1 MSYIIETIRGAWML
15 LGFTAGGSLVGLLLT
30 MSVFRDI
37 IESIFIDGLTEKEY
51 LDYLRRTER
60 RKYSASK
67 MVRIYKERPRKFSS
81 SIMTYRIVSLV
92 FLAIHLI
99 LTAVIIIC
107 TFLPIHFGA
116 RQALGLMAANL
127 IIGRI
132 LETLYKRLSSQTA
145 AGDKL
150 LEVFTLDLARE
161 RTAGHVQFDRFD
173 GFFRVF
179 TLLGCLLDRLGAG
192 NASAGDRHVDR
203 EVRRCRK
210 S

>member
-1 MSYIIETIRGAWML
+1 
-15 LGFTAGGSLVGLLLT
+15 

-81 SIMTYRIVSLV
+81 SIMTYRIVSFV

-116 RQALGLMAANL
+116 RQALGLMVANL
-127 IIGRI
+127 IIGGV
-132 LETLYKRLSSQTA
+132 LETLYKRLSGQNV
-145 AGDKL
+145 AGDKRIGGRSVNYTKNL
-150 LEVFTLDLARE
+150 F
-161 RTAGHVQFDRFD
+161 
-173 GFFRVF
+173 
-179 TLLGCLLDRLGAG
+179 
-192 NASAGDRHVDR
+192 
-203 EVRRCRK
+203 K
-210 S
+210 

>member
-1 MSYIIETIRGAWML
+1 
-15 LGFTAGGSLVGLLLT
+15 

-60 RKYSASK
+60 RKYSARK
-67 MVRIYKERPRKFSS
+67 MVRMYKERPR
-81 SIMTYRIVSLV
+81 IMTYRTVSFV

-99 LTAVIIIC
+99 LTAAIIIC

-127 IIGRI
+127 IIGGI

-145 AGDKL
+145 AGDK
-150 LEVFTLDLARE
+150 RIGG
-161 RTAGHVQFDRFD
+161 RS
-173 GFFRVF
+173 
-179 TLLGCLLDRLGAG
+179 
-192 NASAGDRHVDR
+192 ASYT
-203 EVRRCRK
+203 K
-210 S
+210 NLFK

>member
-1 MSYIIETIRGAWML
+1 ML
-15 LGFTAGGSLVGLLLT
+15 LGFTVGGSVVGLLLT

-60 RKYSASK
+60 RKYSARK
-67 MVRIYKERPRKFSS
+67 MVRMYKERPRKFSS
-81 SIMTYRIVSLV
+81 SIMTYRIVSFV

-127 IIGRI
+127 IIGGV
-132 LETLYKRLSSQTA
+132 LETLYKRLSGQNV
-145 AGDKL
+145 AGDK
-150 LEVFTLDLARE
+150 RI
-161 RTAGHVQFDRFD
+161 D
-173 GFFRVF
+173 GRSVNYTKNLF
-179 TLLGCLLDRLGAG
+179 
-192 NASAGDRHVDR
+192 
-203 EVRRCRK
+203 K
-210 S
+210 